1 VTVFDL
7 VFYERARL
15 EVDGEFRAA
24 LTAEQAIEMS
34 INGLAAALFKVRPH
48 VLLSVST
55 FWPDV
60 QLFDQ
65 ARRTGTKVVLLH
77 TESPYEEERQLRL
90 APHADLNLLNDP
102 TNIAQYQALAPTV
115 YAPHAYNP
123 AVHCPGPSEE
133 KPSDFAFCGTGYPS
147 RVEFFEA
154 MDLTGLDVA
163 LAGNW
168 MNLADES
175 PLRRYVV
182 HDLDECFDNAD
193 TVGLYRAARMGINLY
208 RREAERPEL
217 SAGWALGPREVEM
230 AAIGLPFL
238 RDPRGEGDQVLPMLP
253 TFTTPA
259 EATELLHWWLAHDS
273 HRETAAL
280 QAREAIQDRTFEN
293 HAAKLL
299 RLLQGSDH

>member
-1 VTVFDL
+1 MI
-7 VFYERARL
+7 FYEKARL
-15 EVDGEFRAA
+15 EVDGEIRAA

-34 INGLAAALFKVRPH
+34 VNGLAAALFKTRPH

-60 QLFDQ
+60 QIFDM

-77 TESPYEEERQLRL
+77 TEAPYENQRQLRL
-90 APHADLNLLNDP
+90 APHADLNLVNDP
-102 TNIAQYQALAPTV
+102 TNIAQYEALAPTV
-115 YAPHAYNP
+115 YAPHAYSP
-123 AVHCPGPSEE
+123 TLHCPGPSKE

-147 RVEFFEA
+147 RVAFFEA
-154 MDLTGLDVA
+154 MDLAGVDVA

-168 MNLADES
+168 MNLDDES
-175 PLRRYVV
+175 PLRSHVV

-193 TVGLYRAARMGINLY
+193 TVALYRAAKLGINIY
-208 RREAERPEL
+208 RRESERPEL

-238 RDPRGEGDQVLPMLP
+238 RDPRGEGDEILPMLP
-253 TFTTPA
+253 TFDSPE
-259 EATELLHWWLAHDS
+259 EASELLRWWLAHDS
-273 HRETAAL
+273 ARETAAMK
-280 QAREAIQDRTFEN
+280 AREAIADRTFEN

-299 RLLQGSDH
+299 RLLGIKE